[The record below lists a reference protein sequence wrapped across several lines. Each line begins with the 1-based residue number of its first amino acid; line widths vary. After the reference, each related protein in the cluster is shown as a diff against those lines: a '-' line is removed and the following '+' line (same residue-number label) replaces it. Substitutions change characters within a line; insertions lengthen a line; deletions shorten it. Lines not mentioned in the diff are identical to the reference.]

1 MKEITQQVLS
11 DIESI
16 KNSLEALANQ
26 GIPIIDTFAPIT
38 TGVNIITTIFATA
51 FGGLLAL
58 WGSKIQ
64 EKNRIR
70 NEMRLDRY
78 NQFQNIYKDI
88 YININNFT
96 VHMEAIKN
104 TYPDVSE
111 WNIYLEQNQLWNLRI
126 MRSLICPLKEIK
138 NMMLKSSEIHKFIEN
153 NKRVLGIED
162 NPYDGIIEEINKL
175 YTLFS
180 NVEILEELIDNPV
193 YNEFIEKNISEY
205 NEKISEIINSAEKVK
220 SIYIDME
227 GFRVI
232 VEDKTISAY
241 FK

>member
-16 KNSLEALANQ
+16 KLSLEALSNQ

-38 TGVNIITTIFATA
+38 TGVNFLTTLFATV
-51 FGGLLAL
+51 FGGCIAL

-88 YININNFT
+88 YININNFI
-96 VHMEAIKN
+96 VHMEAIKD
-104 TYPDVSE
+104 TYPDISE
-111 WNIYLEQNQLWNLRI
+111 WNIYLKQKQLWNLRI

-138 NMMLKSSEIHKFIEN
+138 NMRLKSSEIHKFIEN
-153 NKRVLGIED
+153 NKRVLGIEE
-162 NPYDGIIEEINKL
+162 NPYDGIIDEINKV
-175 YTLFS
+175 YKLFS
-180 NVEILEELIDNPV
+180 NVEILEALIDTPV
-193 YNEFIEKNISEY
+193 YNDLIEKNISEY
-205 NEKISEIINSAEKVK
+205 NTKISEIIDSAEKIK

-227 GFRVI
+227 GFRVKL
-232 VEDKTISAY
+232 EDKTISTY

>member
-16 KNSLEALANQ
+16 KLSLEALSNK

-38 TGVNIITTIFATA
+38 TSVNFMTTLFATVV
-51 FGGLLAL
+51 GGGIAL
-58 WGSKIQ
+58 WGTKIQ

-70 NEMRLDRY
+70 NEMKLDRY

-88 YININNFT
+88 YININNFI
-96 VHMEAIKN
+96 VHMDVIKI
-104 TYPDVSE
+104 TYPDLSE
-111 WNIYLEQNQLWNLRI
+111 WKIYLEQDSLWNLRI

-138 NMMLKSSEIHKFIEN
+138 DLRIKSNEIHKFIEN
-153 NKRVLGIED
+153 NKRVLGIEE
-162 NPYDGIIEEINKL
+162 NPYDGIIEKINKV
-175 YTLFS
+175 YNLFS
-180 NVEILEELIDNPV
+180 NVETLNEVIDSHH
-193 YNEFIEKNISEY
+193 YDEFIQKNISEY
-205 NEKISEIINSAEKVK
+205 NEKISDIINSAEKIK

-227 GFRVI
+227 GFRVM
-232 VEDKTISAY
+232 VEDKTISTY